1 MTVSEQTDEE
11 LIFRVSGG
19 DEAAYRQLFRRHE
32 RAAYRVALLLT
43 HSPWDAEEVVA
54 SAFLELWRKRD
65 EVRLVEDSVLPWLL
79 TVVSFVAKNQQRGT
93 ARYRRLLAK
102 TPPGGHSPDHA
113 DEVARTVDALHVS
126 AAVQEALAE
135 LNARESSIVLLCVVQ
150 ELSTRDAALALGVPE
165 GTVKSRLSRLKARLR
180 LRLSPY
186 GPMPETADA

>member
-19 DEAAYRQLFRRHE
+19 DEAAYRHLFRRHE

-93 ARYRRLLAK
+93 VRYRRLLAK
-102 TPPGGHSPDHA
+102 APHSGHSPDHA
-113 DEVARTVDALHVS
+113 DEVARTVDALRVS

-150 ELSTRDAALALGVPE
+150 ELTTRDAALALGIPE

-180 LRLSPY
+180 SRLSPY